1 MKTNLTNWLSALCAI
16 LLIAVLV
23 LQTKQTTQIETLRQ
37 NLTAT
42 DQRQQETRDAVS
54 KLADQVATT
63 STNLESRL
71 TQDEQQTKEQ
81 LGDTMNAVQ
90 QQTSVLSRFIGPY
103 IPIQLPAG
111 LSNELAS
118 LEAQV
123 ADTNAWP
130 QDSTNADAMLAQLHT
145 LVTKIPPWAEEDY
158 LPRLNA
164 VRWGTSAITLI
175 AKAQTVTDDTLEDFL
190 DDVDTAIQAKPDGAS
205 KLVAERLAEIQSNP
219 DFNLRVQ
226 KLQHDVQVRNLSD
239 DTSKFIASVDA
250 GLVRATNEPSLTVR
264 QISFGKL
271 LDSVISQRQ
280 NLLEN
285 TNADASLPA
294 SLTDLATRI
303 EAAIAAENKSEVAEQ
318 EKKLRDY
325 QRWALSQIQ
334 SFNNDYATAAS
345 MIPYKSDTS
354 RIKNDMIK
362 YLVPISVGFLDPAVS
377 RLYNEAFEAGWG
389 KLDNNLKT
397 EVAKQEVVI
406 QKQKP

>member
-16 LLIAVLV
+16 LIIVLLV
-23 LQTKQTTQIETLRQ
+23 LQTKQKNQIETLRQ
-37 NLTAT
+37 QHDAFVIAT
-42 DQRQQETRDAVS
+42 TQSQQEAKEKTAEIANAIQQNTAVLHRAIGN
-54 KLADQVATT
+54 KLAVE
-63 STNLESRL
+63 LP
-71 TQDEQQTKEQ
+71 K
-81 LGDTMNAVQ
+81 
-90 QQTSVLSRFIGPY
+90 SVT
-103 IPIQLPAG
+103 
-111 LSNELAS
+111 NELAA
-118 LEAQV
+118 LEARI
-123 ADTNAWP
+123 ADTNSWP
-130 QDSTNADAMLAQLHT
+130 QDSTNAYKMIAKLRD
-145 LVTKIPPWAEEDY
+145 LVRQIPPWAEEDY

-164 VRWGTSAITLI
+164 VRWGTSALPLI
-175 AKAQTVTDDTLEDFL
+175 AKAQTVTDDEL
-190 DDVDTAIQAKPDGAS
+190 DDYIGALDASIQAKPDDAS
-205 KLVAERLAEIQSNP
+205 ELVANRLADIRSRP
-219 DFNLRVQ
+219 DLINRILK
-226 KLQHDVQVRNLSD
+226 KLDYDKSRSLSD
-239 DTSKFIASVDA
+239 GVSNFIESANA
-250 GLVRATNEPSLTVR
+250 GLSQATNEPSQTIR

-280 NLLEN
+280 ILLEN

-294 SLTDLATRI
+294 SLTDLAARI

-334 SFNNDYATAAS
+334 SFNNDFATAAS

>member
-16 LLIAVLV
+16 LIIVLLV
-23 LQTKQTTQIETLRQ
+23 LQTKQKNQIETLRQ
-37 NLTAT
+37 QHDAFVIAT
-42 DQRQQETRDAVS
+42 TQSQQEAKEKTAEIANAIQQNTAVLHRAIGN
-54 KLADQVATT
+54 KLAVE
-63 STNLESRL
+63 LP
-71 TQDEQQTKEQ
+71 K
-81 LGDTMNAVQ
+81 
-90 QQTSVLSRFIGPY
+90 SVT
-103 IPIQLPAG
+103 
-111 LSNELAS
+111 NELAA
-118 LEAQV
+118 LEARI
-123 ADTNAWP
+123 ADTNSWP
-130 QDSTNADAMLAQLHT
+130 QDSTNAYKMIAKLRD
-145 LVTKIPPWAEEDY
+145 LVRQIPPWAEEDY

-164 VRWGTSAITLI
+164 VRWGTSALPLI
-175 AKAQTVTDDTLEDFL
+175 AKAQTVTDDEL
-190 DDVDTAIQAKPDGAS
+190 DDYIGALDASIQAKPDDAS
-205 KLVAERLAEIQSNP
+205 ELVANRLADIRSRP
-219 DFNLRVQ
+219 DLINRILK
-226 KLQHDVQVRNLSD
+226 KLDYDKSRSLSD
-239 DTSKFIASVDA
+239 GVSNFIESANA
-250 GLVRATNEPSLTVR
+250 GLSQATNEPSQTIR

-280 NLLEN
+280 ILLEN

-294 SLTDLATRI
+294 SLTDLAARI

-334 SFNNDYATAAS
+334 SFNNDFATAAS
-345 MIPYKSDTS
+345 MITYKSDTS

-377 RLYNEAFEAGWG
+377 RLYNEAFEGGWG